1 MNSETLQRSASAE
14 SGKHAEA
21 LRVELAAVQ
30 AHLDAPAT
38 DLACLLAH
46 ILEQPLARQQI
57 QGLLE
62 QSYSRLQELRAAHG
76 ELAERLAAAGL
87 DEPCARAAAALSGGA
102 DLSLARVDQACEQAY
117 RECLE
122 RGLPADL
129 AARLRAQQAL
139 AAAAMLD
146 FRHAAALYAEAA
158 ATAGIDPARHTQYLN
173 RQAAVLEDLGR
184 EFLDIEALQAAVDL
198 YENAILPRVSR
209 QQQPELWAQTQNRLG
224 NALGILGQRHR
235 GTRMLE
241 LAIAAFERALEQFDR
256 ERNPADWA
264 AAQNNLGNAL
274 GILGQRHKDLEMLDA
289 AVTAFAQALEVRS
302 QESLPGEWATT
313 QNNLAAVLLSLGQQ
327 RKDAKLLKRAVESY
341 RAVLGVWVRERMP
354 FTWATTMNN
363 LGTALRMLGEQ
374 RKGPR
379 TLEQA
384 VAAYNAALSV
394 RTRER
399 VPQDWAMT
407 QNNLGAALQVLG
419 ERTED
424 ALLLGRAIAAYAET
438 IKEWTRESRP
448 MSWAMTMANLG
459 VARRKYAEAGADI
472 DIARRATVD
481 LKMAVDV
488 FRGASHAELT
498 QLGEEQLAIARKL
511 ADALAAAAPD

>member
-1 MNSETLQRSASAE
+1 MNSEILRRPASAASNE
-14 SGKHAEA
+14 HAEA
-21 LRVELAAVQ
+21 VHVELAAVQ
-30 AHLDAPAT
+30 AHLDAPAA
-38 DLACLLAH
+38 DLGRLLAY
-46 ILEQPLARQQI
+46 ILEKPLSRQQI

-62 QSYSRLQELRAAHG
+62 QSYTRLQELRAAHH
-76 ELAERLAAAGL
+76 ELAERLSAAGL
-87 DEPCARAAAALSGGA
+87 DEVRSSAAAALSGGD
-102 DLSLARVDQACEQAY
+102 DLSLPRVDQVYEKAY
-117 RECLE
+117 RDCLE
-122 RGLPADL
+122 RSLPADL

-139 AAAAMLD
+139 ASATMLD
-146 FRHAAALYAEAA
+146 LRHAAALYAEAA
-158 ATAGIDPARHTQYLN
+158 ATAGIETDAHIQYLN

-184 EFLDIEALQAAVDL
+184 EFLDIEALQAATAL
-198 YENAILPRVSR
+198 YENVILARISR

-235 GTRMLE
+235 GTHILE
-241 LAIAAFERALEQFDR
+241 LAIAAFERALDEFDR
-256 ERNPADWA
+256 EQNSADWA

-274 GILGQRHKDLEMLDA
+274 GILGQRHKDPEMLDA
-289 AVTAFAQALEVRS
+289 ALAAFARALEVRS
-302 QESLPGEWATT
+302 QESCAEEWATT

-327 RKDAKLLKRAVESY
+327 RKDAKMLKRAVESY
-341 RAVLGVWVRERMP
+341 RAVLGVWIRERMP

-399 VPQDWAMT
+399 VPNDWAMT

-424 ALLLGRAIAAYAET
+424 VLLLGKSIAAYTQAL
-438 IKEWTRESRP
+438 KEWTREAQP

-459 VARRKYAEAGADI
+459 VARRKYAEGSADI

-488 FRGASHAELT
+488 FRGASHAHLT
-498 QLGEEQLAIARKL
+498 ELGEEQLSLARKL
-511 ADALAAAAPD
+511 LGALTAASQQ

>member
-1 MNSETLQRSASAE
+1 MNSETLEDPACAASPP
-14 SGKHAEA
+14 HAEA
-21 LRVELAAVQ
+21 LQVELEAVR
-30 AHLDAPAT
+30 AHLDAPAAE
-38 DLACLLAH
+38 LACLLAH
-46 ILEQPLARQQI
+46 ILEKPLARQQI

-62 QSYSRLQELRAAHG
+62 QSWARLQELRATHR
-76 ELAERLAAAGL
+76 ELADPLSAAGL
-87 DEPCARAAAALSGGA
+87 DEFRTSAAAALSG
-102 DLSLARVDQACEQAY
+102 DLSLPRFEQACEQAY
-117 RECLE
+117 RECLR
-122 RGLPADL
+122 RGLPAEL
-129 AARLRAQQAL
+129 CARLRAQQAL

-146 FRHAAALYAEAA
+146 FRHAAALCAEAA
-158 ATAGIDPARHTQYLN
+158 ASAGIEADARVRYLN
-173 RQAAVLEDLGR
+173 LQAAVLEDLGR
-184 EFLDIEALQAAVDL
+184 EFLDIEALQAATGL
-198 YENAILPRVSR
+198 YENAILACISR
-209 QQQPELWAQTQNRLG
+209 QRQPELWARTQNRLG

-256 ERNPADWA
+256 EQDAAGWA

-274 GILGQRHKDLEMLDA
+274 GILGQRQHDTEMLDA
-289 AVTAFAQALEVRS
+289 ALAAFARALEVRNRQS
-302 QESLPGEWATT
+302 CAEEWATT

-341 RAVLGVWVRERMP
+341 RAVLGVWIRERMP

-424 ALLLGRAIAAYAET
+424 VLLLGKSIAAYAQAL
-438 IKEWTRESRP
+438 KEWTREEQP
-448 MSWAMTMANLG
+448 MSWAMTRANIG
-459 VARRKYAEAGADI
+459 VARRKYAEGSADI
-472 DIARRATVD
+472 DIAKRATLD

-488 FRGASHAELT
+488 FRGASHAHLT
-498 QLGEEQLAIARKL
+498 ELGEEQLSLARKL
-511 ADALAAAAPD
+511 LGALTAASQQ